1 MNHAKGSRKHR
12 AKIVVAIALLVCSN
26 SALAQ
31 AKKSSRHDSRPPRVA
46 LTAPTT
52 RSTVSGTISVK
63 ANASDGVGVE
73 GVQFQL
79 DGVDLGTED
88 TTAPYS
94 IPWDTTTTTNGTH
107 SLTATARDAAGNRK
121 SAAISV
127 RVANSNPGSGSGGGT
142 TNPNGGTTNPGGG
155 TTDTTAPTASITT
168 PSPDADVSGT
178 VTLSADAADDVG
190 VAGVQFAL
198 DGTPLGAEELRAPYS
213 ISWDTTTTTDG
224 AHSLTATARDA
235 AGHRT
240 TSASLSVTVSNST
253 SGSGGSGGSGG
264 SSFVTLPPGSALP
277 SDAECAARVRRS
289 SFEPRPQN
297 FLANNNNVY
306 AQGAR
311 LIGNDLYGYEDRV
324 TGNFTGTTDEILQWG
339 ACKWGIDENIV
350 RAQAVQESSW
360 DQAALGDCRGG
371 TVPDT
376 HGCQSVGILQVK
388 GANIPPTH
396 PGTWPYAYEST
407 AFNVD
412 YTYAVWRSC
421 YEGKETWL
429 GSGYRA
435 GDEWGCV
442 GRWFSGN
449 WYGAAGGGATGT
461 SQGYISSVQRIM
473 ANEVWLDPG
482 F

>member
-1 MNHAKGSRKHR
+1 MMLGSRSNRHR
-12 AKIVVAIALLVCSN
+12 ATIVIAIAALVCAN
-26 SALAQ
+26 STLAQ
-31 AKKSSRHDSRPPRVA
+31 AKQRRNRHDTRPPRVA

-52 RSTVSGTISVK
+52 RSSVSGTISVK
-63 ANASDGVGVE
+63 ANAADGVGVE

-79 DGVDLGTED
+79 DGADLGTED
-88 TTAPYS
+88 TSAPYS

-107 SLTATARDAAGNRK
+107 SLTVTARDAAGNRS

-127 RVANSNPGSGSGGGT
+127 RVANSSSGSGGGSGTTNPGGGT
-142 TNPNGGTTNPGGG
+142 TNPGGGTTNPGGGTTNPGGGTTNPGGG

-178 VTLSADAADDVG
+178 VALSADAADDVG

-253 SGSGGSGGSGG
+253 SGSGGSGG

-449 WYGAAGGGATGT
+449 WYGAA
-461 SQGYISSVQRIM
+461 
-473 ANEVWLDPG
+473 
-482 F
+482 